1 MRTLLG
7 SLPWQYIWLSQP
19 GSVLL
24 EGLACPGEKPMP
36 IQAAM
41 MSNNLHLH
49 LTCPTMNTGAMIQ
62 LAAMLNATWIQSFLS
77 RKD

>member
-1 MRTLLG
+1 MQTLLG

-19 GSVLL
+19 RSVLR
-24 EGLACPGEKPMP
+24 EDLACPGERPMP
-36 IQAAM
+36 VQAAM
-41 MSNNLHLH
+41 MSNELHLH
-49 LTCPTMNTGAMIQ
+49 LTYLTMNSGAMIQ